1 MNLSFFDQFMSP
13 SLLGIP
19 LVLISLLFPTLL
31 FPSPNNR
38 WITNRISTLQ
48 LWFFHLITKQLMI
61 PLNKKGH
68 KWALILLSLMILLLT
83 INLLGLLPYTFT
95 PTTQLSMNLALAF
108 PLWLATLLTGLRNQP
123 SIALGHL
130 LPEGT
135 PTPLIPALILIET
148 TSLLIRPLALGV
160 RLTANLT
167 AGHLLIQLIS
177 TATIVLLPI
186 MPTVSLLTT
195 TILLLLTILEVAV
208 AMIQAY
214 VFVLLLSLY
223 LQENI

>member
-1 MNLSFFDQFMSP
+1 MNLSFFDQFSSP
-13 SLLGIP
+13 HLLGIP
-19 LVLISLLFPTLL
+19 LVLLSLLFPALL
-31 FPSPNNR
+31 FPSPSNR
-38 WITNRISTLQ
+38 WVGNRLSTIQVWL
-48 LWFFHLITKQLMI
+48 LHLITKQLMI
-61 PLNKKGH
+61 PLNKSGH
-68 KWALILLSLMILLLT
+68 KWALMLTSLMTMLLT

-95 PTTQLSMNLALAF
+95 PTTQLSMNMALAF
-108 PLWLATLLTGLRNQP
+108 PLWLATLLTGLRNKP
-123 SIALGHL
+123 SASLAHL

-177 TATIVLLPI
+177 TASIALAPTLPA
-186 MPTVSLLTT
+186 VSILTMI
-195 TILLLLTILEVAV
+195 ILLLLTILEVAV

>member
-1 MNLSFFDQFMSP
+1 MNLNFFDQFMTP

-19 LVLISLLFPTLL
+19 LILISMLFPTLL
-31 FPSPNNR
+31 FPTPDNR
-38 WITNRISTLQ
+38 WITNRLSTLQ
-48 LWFFHLITKQLMI
+48 LWFIQLLTKQLMI
-61 PLNKKGH
+61 PLDKKGH
-68 KWALILLSLMILLLT
+68 KWALILTSLMILLLT

-123 SIALGHL
+123 SISLAHL

-135 PTPLIPALILIET
+135 PTLLIPALILIET

-177 TATIVLLPI
+177 TATIVLLSI
-186 MPTVSLLTT
+186 TPTVSLLTT
-195 TILLLLTILEVAV
+195 TILLLLTLLEVAV